1 MKLAVSTEASLCL
14 GRLGSMFFQ
23 MGRLMEWERGR
34 RMWQPRVANKTSFD
48 PTAKYL
54 ILPDLMTPSYTN
66 HIHSPN
72 QPTATIIGNTL
83 HAPGVQV
90 SAGLIEL
97 ASELKHLC
105 RTGSPGKHSSPPAGS
120 QTIIQQSWTGYGDSS
135 SLEAAWGSS
144 WPLRFPS
151 CPGSSGD
158 RNFLHKPIWSLV
170 SAFFA
175 AQKALKSLKQHR

>member
-1 MKLAVSTEASLCL
+1 MKLAVSIEASLCL
-14 GRLGSMFFQ
+14 GRLWSMFFQ
-23 MGRLMEWERGR
+23 MGRLTEWERGR
-34 RMWQPRVANKTSFD
+34 RIWQPRVANKTSFD

-105 RTGSPGKHSSPPAGS
+105 RTEVPVNTLLPQLGVRPSF
-120 QTIIQQSWTGYGDSS
+120 S
-135 SLEAAWGSS
+135 SLGQAMERTAAWRLLGGVPDLWGSHPALEVQETETFYTNLFGLWGLLS
-144 WPLRFPS
+144 W
-151 CPGSSGD
+151 
-158 RNFLHKPIWSLV
+158 
-170 SAFFA
+170 
-175 AQKALKSLKQHR
+175 